1 MSAVLDILGAVL
13 LVAGLVFVLVA
24 AVGFVRLPDVFSRL
38 HVTGIL
44 DTLGAP
50 LMLLGIAV
58 WSLPT
63 LVAAKLGLGLIF
75 LFMTSPLIGHLL
87 SRSALESM
95 RRERDRTVPKG
106 KSTLPTGKSTVP
118 TATTADP
125 EDVTS

>member
-1 MSAVLDILGAVL
+1 MSAVLDLLGAAL

>member
-58 WSLPT
+58 WSLPE